1 MRKTQ
6 KKKKTVANDHGREVN
21 SFRSR
26 YRVQPLEYM
35 LKVINNDK
43 LPMQLRCDMA
53 EAALPFLHQKL
64 KTIAIDDVDVPEEH
78 SLDLSKLTDE
88 ELEQLEQILAKTK

>member
-6 KKKKTVANDHGREVN
+6 KKTVANDPGREVN
-21 SFRSR
+21 SLRSR
-26 YRVQPLEYM
+26 YSVRPLEYM

-43 LPMQLRCDMA
+43 LPMQHRCDMA

-64 KTIAIDDVDVPEEH
+64 KPIAIDDLGAPEEH
-78 SLDLSKLTDE
+78 GLDLSRLTDE
-88 ELEQLEQILAKTK
+88 ELERLEQILAKAK

>member
-1 MRKTQ
+1 MKKTR
-6 KKKKTVANDHGREVN
+6 KKTVANDHGREVN

-35 LKVINNDK
+35 LKVINNDR

-64 KTIAIDDVDVPEEH
+64 KAISIDEVGGPEED
-78 SLDLSKLTDE
+78 SLDLSKLTEE
-88 ELEQLEQILAKTK
+88 ELEQLEQILAKNK